1 MTVKDIFDLR
11 RQGRLEEAY
20 EAIRPMYAVH
30 QGKYTTLAMFWTASD
45 ILKKRLTE
53 KRIDEAVGIF
63 KALLR
68 VLPNIDDGDGK
79 AHTAM
84 LYAALRVA
92 NAVDSFV
99 LLDFLSQI
107 GLQPDDWQPHTNG
120 EGKAVPPVAH
130 RVMNRIF
137 LELHLMPT
145 VERAL
150 QVAPFLQESLRNH
163 PANKENQRNMAFIY
177 EIMGEH
183 EKAVAA
189 CPSEAEHLRLG
200 RWGEETAAAFLQK
213 KGYAILEHDW
223 RSGHRDIDLVARD
236 GKTLV
241 FVEVKTRTNRVFGN
255 PEDAVNYQKRENL
268 RRAMNHYVKL
278 HRLAGTLR
286 FDIVTVVGSLGS
298 VPEITHFVD
307 VPLND
312 R

>member
-1 MTVKDIFDLR
+1 
-11 RQGRLEEAY
+11 
-20 EAIRPMYAVH
+20 
-30 QGKYTTLAMFWTASD
+30 
-45 ILKKRLTE
+45 
-53 KRIDEAVGIF
+53 
-63 KALLR
+63 
-68 VLPNIDDGDGK
+68 
-79 AHTAM
+79 
-84 LYAALRVA
+84 
-92 NAVDSFV
+92 
-99 LLDFLSQI
+99 
-107 GLQPDDWQPHTNG
+107 
-120 EGKAVPPVAH
+120 
-130 RVMNRIF
+130 
-137 LELHLMPT
+137 
-145 VERAL
+145 
-150 QVAPFLQESLRNH
+150 
-163 PANKENQRNMAFIY
+163 MAFIY